1 MFQQQQAGELIYY
14 TASRFIQT
22 GGVAHGFSTRLGG
35 VSLPPWES
43 LNLGR
48 SRGDNPEFV
57 KENHLRFSRA
67 IGSDVDGVILCQQV
81 HSDVVRVV
89 TEEDRLSHLYD
100 LNNFEADAMV
110 TNCPGLVLTVFYADC
125 IPVLLYDP
133 RKQAIGAV
141 HSGWRGTALGI
152 VRRAVETMAAQYDSA
167 PEDILAAIGPGIC
180 PRCFETH
187 VDVPEAMN
195 EALGMDAWP
204 FIYPL
209 SEEKYG
215 IDLKGLIALQLEKAG
230 LNPAHIDC
238 SDLCTACHPEE
249 FWSHRRL
256 GEDRGNQAA
265 MIQLLDKK
273 RIFT

>member
-1 MFQQQQAGELIYY
+1 MFQRQQADELIYY
-14 TASRFIQT
+14 TADAFSRA

-35 VSLPPWES
+35 VSASPWES

-48 SRGDNPEFV
+48 SRGDNPESV

-67 IGSDVDGVILCQQV
+67 IGSDVTGVILCQQV
-81 HSDVVRVV
+81 HSDTVQVV
-89 TEEDRLSHLYD
+89 TQADRLSHLYD
-100 LNNFEADAMV
+100 LQNFEADGMV

-133 RKQAIGAV
+133 GRRAIGAV

-152 VRRAVETMAAQYDSA
+152 VQRAVETMTAQYDSA

-187 VDVPEAMN
+187 SDVPEAMN

-204 FIYPL
+204 FLYPL
-209 SEEKYG
+209 PDEKYG
-215 IDLKGLIALQLEKAG
+215 VDLKGLIVRQLEQAG
-230 LNPAHIDC
+230 LSPAHID
-238 SDLCTACHPEE
+238 SSELCTACHPEE

-256 GEDRGNQAA
+256 GDARGNQAA
-265 MIQLLDKK
+265 MIQLLNL
-273 RIFT
+273 

>member
-1 MFQQQQAGELIYY
+1 MFHKQQISALTYYSSSQFTQA
-14 TASRFIQT
+14 

-35 VSLPPWES
+35 VSHAPWES

-48 SRGDNPEFV
+48 SRGDNPECV
-57 KENHLRFSRA
+57 KENHLRFSKA
-67 IGSDVDGVILCQQV
+67 IGSDMTGVILCQQV
-81 HSDVVRVV
+81 HSDTIQVV
-89 TEEDRLSHLYD
+89 TEEDRLTHLYD
-100 LNNFEADAMV
+100 LNNFEADGMV

-125 IPVLLYDP
+125 IPILLYDSQK
-133 RKQAIGAV
+133 RAIGAV
-141 HSGWRGTALGI
+141 HSGWRGTAMGI
-152 VRRAVETMAAQYDSA
+152 VRRAVETMAQQYGSA
-167 PEDILAAIGPGIC
+167 PGDVLAAIGPGIC

-187 VDVPEAMN
+187 SDVPEALN
-195 EALGMDAWP
+195 DALGMESWP

-215 IDLKGLIALQLEKAG
+215 VDLKGLITHQLEQAG
-230 LNPAHIDC
+230 LTLGNIDC

-265 MIQLLDKK
+265 MIQLL
-273 RIFT
+273 